1 MKKIILIFA
10 IAAIVLISVLIWLL
24 ISKTAGSSPEIVTV
38 TIVLVLVGFSLY
50 TGAERIKSRIRKE
63 PAEDELSKKIMTKA
77 SSLSY
82 YISIYLWLFIMYISD
97 KTAMPTHSL
106 ISGGIL
112 GMAVVFFFCW
122 LGTKYFGIRID

>member
-10 IAAIVLISVLIWLL
+10 IAALVLISVLIWLL
-24 ISKTAGSSPEIVTV
+24 ISETAGSTPEIVTV

-50 TGAERIKSRIRKE
+50 TGAERIKSRLRKE

>member
-82 YISIYLWLFIMYISD
+82 YISIYLWLSIMYISD